1 MKITISKS
9 ELIKGTTIVSKAVPS
24 KTVMPILECI
34 LLSAHGDELVMCAND
49 MEMAITTRV
58 ECIVD
63 EEGEIA
69 VEAALLH
76 EIAKKLPDGDVLIA
90 QTSQKAVLTAE
101 DFKLELPIADYT
113 QFPNMPSVD
122 KGRSFEIPQN
132 ILKTMITQTIFAR
145 SDEEKNEV
153 ISGLN
158 LKVKNGKVRIT
169 GLDRKR
175 IATRVC
181 DIADDDM
188 AEDTILP
195 GKTMNEIRK
204 ILSDDE
210 SNANISISDSLVMF
224 SFGKTVLTSRIIA
237 GEYMDIDAFLEKAN
251 SITKAVIDKSS
262 LYECL
267 DRSMLLEKVEDMK
280 PVIFAINNEK
290 INLSIKTARGA
301 INETIS
307 AIVEGEDFMIGF
319 DPRVFLDMLKVYDEE
334 EVILEFNGNNQPC
347 FVYSKDGKFTYL
359 ALPITI

>member
-9 ELIKGTTIVSKAVPS
+9 ELIKGTTIVSKAVPAR
-24 KTVMPILECI
+24 TVMPILECI
-34 LLSAHGDELVMCAND
+34 LLSAHKNELTMCAND

-58 ECIVD
+58 ECLVD

-69 VEAALLH
+69 VEAGLLH
-76 EIAKKLPDGDVLIA
+76 EIAKKLPDGDVSIA
-90 QTSQKAVLTAE
+90 QNGQKAILTAE

-113 QFPNMPSVD
+113 QFPAMPSVD

-132 ILKTMITQTIFAR
+132 ILKTMITQTIFAC

-158 LKVKNGKVRIT
+158 LKVKNGKVRMT
-169 GLDRKR
+169 GLDRR
-175 IATRVC
+175 RVATRVC
-181 DIADDDM
+181 DIADSDM
-188 AEDTILP
+188 TEDTILP
-195 GKTMNEIRK
+195 GKTMNEIKK

-210 SNANISISDSLVMF
+210 SNAIISISDSLVMF
-224 SFGKTVLTSRIIA
+224 SFDKTMLTSRIIA
-237 GEYMDIDAFLEKAN
+237 GEYMDIDATLEKVN
-251 SITKAVIDKSS
+251 PITKVAIYKASF
-262 LYECL
+262 YECL
-267 DRSMLLEKVEDMK
+267 DRAMLLEKTEDMK
-280 PVIFAINNEK
+280 PVIFAISAKK

-301 INETIS
+301 INENIS

-319 DPRVFLDMLKVYDEE
+319 DPRVFLEMLKVYDEE

-347 FVYSKDGKFTYL
+347 FVHSKDDEFTYL